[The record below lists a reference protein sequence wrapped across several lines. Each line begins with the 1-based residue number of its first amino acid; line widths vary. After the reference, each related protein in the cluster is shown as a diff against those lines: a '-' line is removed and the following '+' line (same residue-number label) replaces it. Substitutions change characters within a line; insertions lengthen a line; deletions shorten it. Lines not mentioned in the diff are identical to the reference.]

1 MGHSGNKNPGWESVG
16 KVRDCVVLLYGCP
29 THAPVTFPLLQTCFG
44 MCQDLSASVE
54 EFPWGSQ
61 GTWLGFFRA
70 VALCCCCSA
79 FLHGHTVTWQRGPGM
94 LARWERY
101 GSSTFSA
108 PLAVIYSAPSI
119 LLPSALFSPGLSRKF
134 RYETFTLR
142 ILSVSP
148 LPETFFPFMCKV
160 KRKRRKKKILVL
172 VVIKINHGRRADK
185 LFIEIPFFQGF
196 CLYSSIAHE
205 YKTGSIHPKPQ
216 ENTSG

>member
-1 MGHSGNKNPGWESVG
+1 M
-16 KVRDCVVLLYGCP
+16 
-29 THAPVTFPLLQTCFG
+29 
-44 MCQDLSASVE
+44 
-54 EFPWGSQ
+54 
-61 GTWLGFFRA
+61 
-70 VALCCCCSA
+70 ALCCCCSE
-79 FLHGHTVTWQRGPGM
+79 FLHGHTEPWQRGPGM
-94 LARWERY
+94 LARWEQY

-108 PLAVIYSAPSI
+108 SLAMIYSAPSI

-160 KRKRRKKKILVL
+160 KRKRKKGKKKKRILAL
-172 VVIKINHGRRADK
+172 VVIKINHGSRADK

-196 CLYSSIAHE
+196 CLCSNMAHE